1 MRKGEKKI
9 IVSFRSYPVRKGKCK
24 KKKAKK
30 LKKKLKN
37 TIMASFQAKLFGKGH
52 EREKIKIIVSSRSY
66 QTRYRKF
73 EKNSEKIKKIPL
85 WLNFNSKLVE
95 RG

>member
-1 MRKGEKKI
+1 
-9 IVSFRSYPVRKGKCK
+9 
-24 KKKAKK
+24 
-30 LKKKLKN
+30 
-37 TIMASFQAKLFGKGH
+37 MASFQAKLFGKGH

-66 QTRYRKF
+66 LTRYRKF